1 MSRFAMAIII
11 TCTFAATAH
20 AQRASSKEV
29 RELLECAAYME
40 AATTTFNREFK
51 VIPQEGID
59 RTMATVDFFTAV
71 AIAIARKDSEVSSN
85 APSTLDVL
93 TELRVLKRNYGELA
107 RDANGAAALV
117 SVLGAKCINI
127 ERQIEELKRSF
138 RRDLK

>member
-1 MSRFAMAIII
+1 MSRSAIAIII
-11 TCTFAATAH
+11 MFTAAATAH
-20 AQRASSKEV
+20 AQRASGKV

-40 AATTTFNREFK
+40 VATTTFNREFK

-59 RTMATVDFFTAV
+59 RTMATVDYFTAV
-71 AIAIARKDSEVSSN
+71 AIAIARTDSERSSN

-117 SVLGAKCINI
+117 SALGAKCINV
-127 ERQIEELKRSF
+127 EREIEEAKRSF
-138 RRDLK
+138 RRQ